1 MGTVPGRA
9 HTHAAEVDEP
19 GGEVA
24 PSKHGIIEAPHEAHA
39 SPCSPKWGISALQLG
54 YSGAIAGL

>member
-1 MGTVPGRA
+1 MMGTVPGRA

-39 SPCSPKWGISALQLG
+39 SPLGHKKRISSL
-54 YSGAIAGL
+54 

>member
-1 MGTVPGRA
+1 METVPARA

-39 SPCSPKWGISALQLG
+39 SPYAPKWSLAKE
-54 YSGAIAGL
+54 GL